1 MIEARQLKF
10 CYGQQC
16 LFANL
21 NFTIRQ
27 GEIVSILGPNGC
39 GKSTLLRLLRGNLQP
54 DAGEILWN
62 QQPVSRI
69 SAKMMAT
76 RVAVVPQSTHID
88 FPYRVREMVAMGRYP
103 HRKSLLE
110 LSSKKDQEAVRH
122 ALVVTDILDLAD
134 RPVTQLSGGELQRV
148 LFARA
153 LAQQAEV
160 LFLDEATSHLDIDH
174 RLELSELL
182 VRLNREQGTTIVQ
195 ISHDLDLASAVS
207 DRILLLSGLGK
218 IAGFDTPQQVMTPVN
233 LRRVFR
239 VEVNVEEN
247 PLTGAPQII
256 PLINTSGL
264 HLDGLRVHLF
274 CGGGSGKSLL
284 RKLQFAGARV
294 STGPLNRGDSD
305 EEVAAALNTSVIR
318 EDPFQPFSQRA
329 LDDTRQALA
338 DADVIV
344 VATVWWGRGN
354 CHCLDLAAAALADGK
369 EVFLLN
375 PAEEHDFT
383 EGQAWADIQTLLN
396 GGAHAA
402 ASEDQLLGKLGLLTK
417 QIQL

>member
-1 MIEARQLKF
+1 MIEVRQLQF
-10 CYGQQC
+10 CYAQKC
-16 LFANL
+16 LFADL
-21 NFTIRQ
+21 NFTVKQ

-39 GKSTLLRLLRGNLQP
+39 GKSTLLRLLRGNLQA

-62 QQPVSRI
+62 RQPVNRI
-69 SAKMMAT
+69 SPKTMAAK
-76 RVAVVPQSTHID
+76 VAVVPQSTHID
-88 FPYRVREMVAMGRYP
+88 FPFKVRDMVAMGRYP
-103 HRKSLLE
+103 HRRSLLE

-134 RPVTQLSGGELQRV
+134 RPVTQLSGGELQRA

-207 DRILLLSGLGK
+207 DRILLLSGHGR
-218 IAGFDTPQQVMTPVN
+218 IAGFATPQEVMTPEN
-233 LRRVFR
+233 LQRVFR

-247 PLTGAPQII
+247 PLTGAPQIT

-264 HLDGLRVHLF
+264 DLSGLKVHLF

-284 RKLQFAGARV
+284 RKLQFSGARV

-305 EEVAAALNTSVIR
+305 QEVATALNTTVIC
-318 EDPFQPFSQRA
+318 EDPFQPFSERA
-329 LDDTRQALA
+329 LAETRQALTTA
-338 DADVIV
+338 EAVI
-344 VATVWWGRGN
+344 VATVWWGHGN
-354 CHCLDLAAAALADGK
+354 YQCLDLAASALTDGK
-369 EVFLLN
+369 TLFLLN
-375 PAEEHDFT
+375 PAEEQDFT
-383 EGQAWADIQTLLN
+383 DGKAWARIQKLLN
-396 GGAHAA
+396 HGAHKV
-402 ASEDQLLGKLGLLTK
+402 SNEDQLLNRLMSLK
-417 QIQL
+417 